1 MTSPDEELTASSFYL
16 RRVFIC
22 VNTLYST
29 DRKRIIP
36 LLSLS
41 VAAGLFFVIVYN
53 QAADMNGLTNRFSL
67 EYFID
72 NSTIEQMKFEKRGS
86 CQHEDVDVEQKFVSF
101 CSCKADRRGLNQNV
115 IAYSLYGNFG
125 DPQHFTRY
133 IDPFKIIL
141 SNITQAYPGIR
152 NHLFY
157 VPFIIL

>member
-1 MTSPDEELTASSFYL
+1 MTSPDEKLTASSFYL

-86 CQHEDVDVEQKFVSF
+86 CQQEDVDVEQKFVSLG
-101 CSCKADRRGLNQNV
+101 KRRWAPWVVANG
-115 IAYSLYGNFG
+115 
-125 DPQHFTRY
+125 
-133 IDPFKIIL
+133 PF
-141 SNITQAYPGIR
+141 
-152 NHLFY
+152 
-157 VPFIIL
+157 